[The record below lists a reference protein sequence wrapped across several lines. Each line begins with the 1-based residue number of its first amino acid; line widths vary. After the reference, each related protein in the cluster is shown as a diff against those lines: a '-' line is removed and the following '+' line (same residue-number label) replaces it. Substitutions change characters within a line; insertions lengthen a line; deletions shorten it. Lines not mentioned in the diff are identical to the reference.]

1 MLRLSAVA
9 VLALTL
15 SACARP
21 GPTEEEKQAAARKAA
36 RASLGELAAIV
47 AAVAVASDETGVFQ
61 KTAGPEGF
69 APIKVGALLLP
80 GATLRTGAG
89 VQGRVALRDGSVL
102 HLNERTELTLAAPR
116 QLSLVAGEL
125 LAEVAPAA
133 GKPLDLATGAGTVRV
148 TGTKL
153 NVKVD
158 PAGGTV
164 VDVARGTV
172 EVSAGKG
179 GDARVEVGAGERA
192 VLRSGEA
199 PRVSLSHDLA
209 EATRW
214 ARELGTIPASA
225 ESLQPGIGSL
235 EARAPG
241 GGGRGQPLRLA
252 RQTVRVTVQD
262 NVART
267 EIEQEYYNPTGQTLE
282 GTYRFPIPA
291 AASISRLALYVGN
304 RLEEGE
310 VVERQRARQIFR
322 QIVEDTV
329 RPRDPA
335 LLEWVGGRTFQ
346 MKIFPIPPRASRR
359 VILGY
364 TQPLAASYGR
374 YRYEYPLASAPGK
387 ATVVGRFA
395 IDLKVKSSLGEVEVA
410 TPLYPTTAETR
421 GDARELRFEASDF
434 RPAAS
439 FVASIAPKRE
449 PAELTFAL
457 FEPEAG
463 KRAGACLS
471 ASTVAGAEAQAV
483 PMMRDRRVATRPP
496 APACGDRGGFF
507 MATLRPEL
515 PRGERAKPQDVL
527 FLLDSSYS
535 TGKRGWALATA
546 ALEAF
551 LAELDLRAR
560 FDVLACDTRCR
571 ALGAAPR
578 HPTAEARKEA
588 LAFVRGLVPSGS
600 SHLAGAFTEA
610 AARISAHKGG
620 SPTQVIYVGDGRPSA
635 GELREAEL
643 ARLVVRTLSAAGAS
657 LTALQIGEDAGELFL
672 GEATR
677 RLGGAVHHLDAG
689 DDVGSRVFE
698 LVAAQYR
705 PTLSDLEL
713 SFEGL
718 DVHHVY
724 PARLESL
731 SAGSEAVIVG
741 RYDKGGQ
748 GAIKLRGKLAG
759 KPFERRFP
767 LALAALDAEK
777 RANSFIPRLWA
788 KHHLDALSAEGH
800 AQNRAEI
807 VRVSKAYTV
816 LSKATAF
823 LVLEN
828 EKMYREFGVKRRKD
842 RSDWKGDAL
851 ASRSGRDTPEA
862 SPTASAEKA
871 PADKTEEARSAAQAR
886 PASPALGSAGSG
898 SAGPAPAAE
907 PSLAA
912 GKAKDESRR
921 GERASADDDALADPA
936 PEAKPTPAPRPKADA
951 PAPAKKAKAAPREA
965 ESKSAP
971 PRLSR
976 MAGMGR
982 HRPHYRP
989 PVLQTTIE
997 PLLGAAPTTAAAR
1010 RLAETLRAQVE
1021 ASPLKRSLHLAY
1033 QRALLRSGDYGE
1045 ALRHALKWVELDGA
1059 HADALA
1065 ALGVAQAAQGELAT
1079 AMQSL
1084 ASTVDVEP
1092 WSARRHE
1099 QLAAMYRH
1107 KAEPALACAHLQSLA
1122 SLAPTDVA
1130 RAIAA
1135 ATCLV
1140 ALENGAGREA
1150 AVELLTALAGER
1162 LPPGE
1167 LGKVARALAAARA
1180 AAVTPRAPEAEA
1192 RIGGP
1197 LVVRATWSSAV
1208 DLDLALV
1215 TPRGQR
1221 LSALSTLRAGGIAVD
1236 SRDGARAEVL
1246 RLASLPNGEY
1256 RLEVGRTRGAEA
1268 APVSGTVLVQAG
1280 GKRQTIAFSLGAES
1294 PRAVARIKVERLYPL
1309 YRY

>member
-9 VLALTL
+9 VLALTF

-21 GPTEEEKQAAARKAA
+21 GPNEQEKQAAARKAA
-36 RASLGELAAIV
+36 LGSVGELAAIV
-47 AAVAVASDETGVFQ
+47 AAVPVGKSETGVELRAS
-61 KTAGPEGF
+61 AGGAF
-69 APIKVGALLLP
+69 APARAGSTLP
-80 GATLRTGAG
+80 AGSTLRTAAG
-89 VQGRVALRDGSVL
+89 VQVRLTLRDGSSL
-102 HLNERTELTLAAPR
+102 HLNERSELSLAAPR
-116 QLSLVAGEL
+116 QLSLAAGEL

-172 EVSAGKG
+172 EVSASKG

-199 PRVSLSHDLA
+199 PRVSLSRDLA

-310 VVERQRARQIFR
+310 IVERQRARQIFR

-387 ATVVGRFA
+387 ATAVGRFA
-395 IDLKVKSSLGEVEVA
+395 LELKVRSSLGEVDVS
-410 TPLYPTTAETR
+410 TPLYPTLAETK

-439 FVASIAPKRE
+439 FVATIAPKRE

-457 FEPEAG
+457 FEPEASR
-463 KRAGACLS
+463 RAGACLS
-471 ASTVAGAEAQAV
+471 SSTVAGAEAQAV
-483 PMMRDRRVATRPP
+483 PMMRDRASSRPP
-496 APACGDRGGFF
+496 APSCGDRGGFF

-571 ALGAAPR
+571 ALASAPR

-588 LAFVRGLVPSGS
+588 LAFARGIVPSGS
-600 SHLAGAFTEA
+600 SHLAGAFAEA
-610 AARISAHKGG
+610 AARISARKGE
-620 SPTQVIYVGDGRPSA
+620 SPTQVIYIGDGRPSA

-643 ARLVVRTLSAAGAS
+643 ARLVVRKLSAAGAG
-657 LTALQIGEDAGELFL
+657 LTALQIGDDAGELFL

-724 PARLESL
+724 PARLEAL

-741 RYDKGGQ
+741 RYDVGGQ

-800 AQNRAEI
+800 GQNRAEI

-851 ASRSGRDTPEA
+851 ASRTGRDTPETTA
-862 SPTASAEKA
+862 PPAPTDKSEQA
-871 PADKTEEARSAAQAR
+871 PAAQGSGAA
-886 PASPALGSAGSG
+886 PGALGSAGG
-898 SAGPAPAAE
+898 GKAGPAPAAPAAE

-912 GKAKDESRR
+912 SKAKDESRR

-951 PAPAKKAKAAPREA
+951 VAPPAKKARSAARE
-965 ESKSAP
+965 STAP
-971 PRLSR
+971 PPPPRMTRRLGHGYYR
-976 MAGMGR
+976 
-982 HRPHYRP
+982 RPQ

-997 PLLGAAPTTAAAR
+997 PLLGAAPMTAAAR

-1033 QRALLRSGDYGE
+1033 QRALLRGGDYGE
-1045 ALRHALKWVELDGA
+1045 ALRHAQKWVELDGA

-1065 ALGVAQAAQGELAT
+1065 ALGVAQAARGELAV

-1092 WSARRHE
+1092 WNARRHE

-1107 KAEPALACAHLQSLA
+1107 KAEPALACAHLESLA
-1122 SLAPTDVA
+1122 SLAPRDVA
-1130 RAIAA
+1130 RALAA
-1135 ATCLV
+1135 ATCLST
-1140 ALENGAGREA
+1140 LEGGSGREA
-1150 AVELLTALAGER
+1150 AVELLTALAAEKLAPR
-1162 LPPGE
+1162 E
-1167 LGKVARALAAARA
+1167 LGLVARALASARA
-1180 AAVTPRAPEAEA
+1180 GALRPGGPESEPRIA
-1192 RIGGP
+1192 GP
-1197 LVVRATWSSAV
+1197 LVVHASWTAPV

-1221 LSALSTLRAGGIAVD
+1221 LSSLATLRAGGVVRD
-1236 SRDGARAEVL
+1236 SRTGSGSESL

-1256 RLEVGRTRGAEA
+1256 RIEIGRARSEA
-1268 APVSGTVLVQAG
+1268 SAADVSGTLLVQAG

-1294 PRAVARIKVERLYPL
+1294 PRAVARLKVERLYPL